1 MPSLQS
7 AEGTQ
12 VSIIDM
18 KRIIYIL
25 FFVLV
30 ASPALKA
37 QEDTTEVLEA
47 VQAVE
52 KALTGND
59 SLALKKW
66 LHPQLTFGHS
76 NGWIQSKQQVIGDM
90 VSGYLRY
97 ETMQRESLSI
107 DRRKNRAI
115 VKEFVVVTG
124 QRGGTP
130 FTVRLF
136 ILQQWVMTKKGW
148 QLLVRQGAK
157 QS

>member
-1 MPSLQS
+1 MN
-7 AEGTQ
+7 
-12 VSIIDM
+12 
-18 KRIIYIL
+18 RIIFIL
-25 FFVLV
+25 FFFLIS
-30 ASPALKA
+30 SPLLKA
-37 QEDTTEVLEA
+37 QEDTTTVLQA

-59 SLALKKW
+59 SNALLKW
-66 LHPQLTFGHS
+66 LHPDLTFGHS
-76 NGWIQSKQQVIGDM
+76 NGWIQGRQQVIGDM

-97 ETMQRESLSI
+97 ETMETESIAI
-107 DRRKNRAI
+107 DRKKNRAI
-115 VKEFVVVTG
+115 VKAFVRVTG

-136 ILQQWVMTKKGW
+136 VLQEWVMTKKGW